1 MLILTRRIGEKIIIN
16 DDIEITIL
24 EFRGNQSR
32 IGISAPSDVSVHRE
46 EIWIK
51 IQADKYGLTIDEF
64 IDKRMQ
70 EEEEVA

>member
-24 EFRGNQSR
+24 EFRGNQAR
-32 IGISAPSDVSVHRE
+32 IGISAPSDVIVHRE
-46 EIWIK
+46 EIWVK

-64 IDKRMQ
+64 IDNRMKK
-70 EEEEVA
+70 